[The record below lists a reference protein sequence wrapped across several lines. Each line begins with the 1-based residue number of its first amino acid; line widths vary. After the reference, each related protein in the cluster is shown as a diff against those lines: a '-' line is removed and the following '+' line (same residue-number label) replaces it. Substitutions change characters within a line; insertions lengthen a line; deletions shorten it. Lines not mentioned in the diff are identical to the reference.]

1 MSKMRCLLF
10 FALLQ
15 CCCFCARAQSNMIP
29 FEHIGPAQG
38 LSESNIFCITQDKKG
53 FMWFGSWDG
62 LNKYDG
68 YKITVYKNIPGD
80 SVSLSNNYINDLA
93 EDNMGN
99 LWVATDNGL
108 NYFDRTKE
116 TFRRF
121 KHNPNDASSVRN
133 NVIGAVIV
141 DRQGTVWIGTENG
154 VDTYDPKKNTFG
166 HPDVLGNS
174 NAVIPGSGVK
184 NIYEDSRGNIWF
196 CNIDNGLSVYNPVN
210 KTFRYFRQTENPASL
225 AGNNV
230 NAVFEDSKHRIWI
243 GTNGRGLDLYDE
255 QTNSF
260 KHFKHDDNN
269 PQSIP
274 KNVVLAINEDDNNN
288 LWVSTEN
295 GGISVL
301 NYDAGIYDSYQHD
314 EINQES
320 ISNNSIYTIYK
331 DSKGNM
337 WLGNFAGWVDMAM
350 RDKLLFPHYKHT
362 MNANSLGH
370 KQVMSIMEDRQKK
383 IWIGTDGGG
392 LDIFDPTTGK
402 FEHYR
407 HQKDNPA
414 SICGDNVLST
424 LEDSKG
430 NTWIGTWIDGIS
442 VMNGQRKVIRHFK
455 HDNNDSASL
464 CNNNVWK
471 IFEDSDKVLWF
482 ATNGGGLDMLNPDGK
497 SFTHYRHNDADSRS
511 IACNDILNIFE
522 DKEGILWI
530 CCSDKGIDRFDKETQ
545 TFTHLRHSET
555 GNSISDNNTNSL
567 FEDANGNYWIG
578 TMNGLNFYDKKTNH
592 FTVYTKANGLAG
604 DYVFGILEDDKKNLW
619 LSTNSGISK
628 FNPVTKVF
636 ENYTVTDGVQSNE
649 FKQLA
654 VCKAS
659 NGMMYL
665 GGINGFNQFYPD
677 LISRKSFEPPL
688 VITGFTVLN
697 KEVPIQTD
705 NNNPSPLKQ
714 AISETKSITLP
725 YSASVFSF
733 EFASLNYT
741 SDERK
746 LYFYKL
752 EGFDKTWIEAGTAR
766 TATYTHLPPG
776 TYTFKVKG
784 LNNDGKPSA
793 NIASIELV
801 ILPPFWLTWWFELGC
816 FLAVSGLLLA
826 FYRYRVR
833 AIKLQRNNLEKKVN
847 EQTYELQLSAAQERK
862 AREEAEAAN
871 TATMIVNAELAESE
885 QRYSNLFYESPQP
898 MWVYDIET
906 LKITQVNKAAVLQ
919 YGYSESEFLSMTIS
933 NLTAPDDKQNAT
945 KEIFHTIQSSGT
957 VFSGRSQLLKKSKE
971 IIEADLHSS
980 IIVVNNKEYILLIAV
995 DITAKILLDKKVNRA
1010 IIKTQEDE
1018 RYEIGSELHDNVCQV
1033 LVSSQMNIAMLN
1045 NSLPPSMKL
1054 YYENSKTYLKQAL
1067 DEIRDLSH
1075 RLAPAFFDDI
1085 SLEDA
1090 FNTLIT
1096 SVNVSNQLHTSVLF
1110 YKSVKDKQLSRDLQL
1125 NLYRILQEQ
1134 LKNII
1139 QHAKA
1144 TELSVDVLVNDQN
1157 ELQML
1162 TADNGVG
1169 FEELTTK
1176 HGIGFSNIKRRAE
1189 LFSGQFIIDSSP
1201 GKGCV
1206 ITITIPLK
1214 EALVS

>member
-1 MSKMRCLLF
+1 
-10 FALLQ
+10 
-15 CCCFCARAQSNMIP
+15 MIP
-29 FEHIGPAQG
+29 FEHIGPSKG

-80 SVSLSNNYINDLA
+80 NTSLSNNYITDVA
-93 EDNMGN
+93 EDNSGN

-116 TFRRF
+116 IFRRF
-121 KHNPNDASSVRN
+121 KHNPNDANSIRN
-133 NVIGAVIV
+133 NVVSTVIV
-141 DRQGTVWIGTENG
+141 DRHGIIWIGTENG
-154 VDTYDPKKNTFG
+154 VDRYDPVQNKFD
-166 HPDVLGNS
+166 HPDVLSNS
-174 NAVIPGSGVK
+174 SPPDPGRGIR
-184 NIYEDSRGNIWF
+184 NIYEDSHGNLWF
-196 CNIDNGLSVYNPVN
+196 CNIDNGLSVYDPVS
-210 KTFRYFRQTENPASL
+210 KTYRYYRKNDNPASI
-225 AGNNV
+225 ASNNI
-230 NAVFEDSKHRIWI
+230 NAVFEDNKHRVWI
-243 GTNGRGLDLYDE
+243 GTNGGGLDLYDE
-255 QTNSF
+255 KTNSF
-260 KHFKHDDNN
+260 KHFRHDDNN
-269 PQSIP
+269 PHSIA

-295 GGISVL
+295 GGISVF
-301 NYDAGIYDSYQHD
+301 NYDAGTYDTYRHD

-320 ISNNSIYTIYK
+320 ISNNSIYAIYK
-331 DSKGNM
+331 DNKGDM

-350 RDKLLFPHYKHT
+350 KDKLLFPHYKHT
-362 MNANSLGH
+362 MNTNSLGH
-370 KQVMSIMEDRQKK
+370 NQVMSIMEDRRKK

-392 LDIFDPTTGK
+392 LDIFDPITGA

-407 HQKDNPA
+407 HQKNNPA
-414 SICGDNVLST
+414 SICGDNVLNT

-430 NTWIGTWIDGIS
+430 NVWIGTWIDGIS
-442 VMNGQRKVIRHFK
+442 VMNAQRKVIKHFK
-455 HDNNDSASL
+455 HDYNDSTSL

-471 IFEDSDKVLWF
+471 IFEDKDNVLWF
-482 ATNGGGLDMLNPDGK
+482 ATNGGGLDKLNPDGK

-511 IACNDILNIFE
+511 IACNDIQNIFE
-522 DKEGILWI
+522 DKKGNLWL
-530 CCSDKGIDRFDKETQ
+530 CCGNRGIDRFDKQTQ
-545 TFTHLRHSET
+545 IFTHFRHSDT
-555 GNSISDNNTNSL
+555 GNSISDNNTNSV
-567 FEDANGNYWIG
+567 FEDSDGNYWIG
-578 TMNGLNFYDKKTNH
+578 TMNGLNYYDTKTNH

-604 DYVFGILEDDKKNLW
+604 DYVFGILEDEKKNLW

-628 FNPVTKVF
+628 FNVTTRTF

-659 NGMMYL
+659 DGMMYF
-665 GGINGFNQFYPD
+665 GGINGFNRFYPD
-677 LISRKSFEPPL
+677 LIKRKSFEPPL
-688 VITGFTVLN
+688 VMTGFTLFN
-697 KEVPIQTD
+697 KEVPVETD
-705 NNNPSPLKQ
+705 SNNPSALKQ
-714 AISETKSITLP
+714 AISEAKSVTLP
-725 YSASVFSF
+725 YSSSVFSF

-746 LYFYKL
+746 HYFYKL
-752 EGFDKTWIEAGTAR
+752 EGFDKSWIEAGTTR
-766 TATYTHLPPG
+766 TATYTHLPAG

-784 LNNDGKPSA
+784 LNNDGKPAA
-793 NIASIELV
+793 NVASIELV
-801 ILPPFWLTWWFELGC
+801 ILPPFWLTWWFELC
-816 FLAVSGLLLA
+816 VFLAISGVLFA

-833 AIKLQRNNLEKKVN
+833 AIKEQRNNLEKKVN
-847 EQTYELQLSAAQERK
+847 EQTSELQLSAAQERK
-862 AREEAEAAN
+862 AREDAEAAN
-871 TATMIVNAELAESE
+871 TATKLVNAELAESE
-885 QRYSNLFYESPQP
+885 KRYSNLFYESPQP
-898 MWVYDIET
+898 IWVYDIET
-906 LKITQVNKAAVLQ
+906 LKIMQVNKAAMMQ
-919 YGYSESEFLSMTIS
+919 YGYSEAELLSMNIS
-933 NLTAPDDKQNAT
+933 DLIAPGDKQYAT
-945 KEIFHTIQSSGT
+945 KQLFGKSRDGNT
-957 VFSGRSQLLKKSKE
+957 VFSGHSQLLKKSKE
-971 IIEADLHSS
+971 IVEADLHSS
-980 IIVVNNKEYILLIAV
+980 VIIVNNKEYILLIAV
-995 DITAKILLDKKVNRA
+995 DITAKILLDKKINRA

-1045 NSLPPSMKL
+1045 NSLPSSMRL

-1090 FNTLIT
+1090 FNTLIS
-1096 SVNVSNQLHTSVLF
+1096 SVNVNNALHTSVLF
-1110 YKSVKDKQLSRDLQL
+1110 FKSVKNKQLSRDLQL

-1157 ELQML
+1157 ELQMI
-1162 TADNGVG
+1162 TSDNGVG

-1189 LFSGQFIIDSSP
+1189 LFSGKFVIDSSP

-1206 ITITIPLK
+1206 ITITIPLR
-1214 EALVS
+1214 EALVG